1 MNRIVSVVRMHLS
14 RVFTAVL
21 MPVFLSVGVVAAMII
36 VVAAINAAGVDTRS
50 TAFAD
55 GMSTNGGITFTLMGF
70 LIALGVT
77 SATACFAFATSL
89 GVTRRHYVAG
99 TAAFFMIQTVL
110 VTALLSLLLLLEKI
124 TDHWFIGARA
134 LDVVTLGSGD
144 WGRFLVIVS
153 LGVLMCLSL
162 GALFGAS
169 WLRFGMR
176 GPLII
181 AGAVVVLLAV
191 GVFLAIPRFAEIMA
205 ALTFAVVPA
214 VFLVVTA
221 VALIG
226 AAAFL
231 SRASV
236 RGS

>member
-1 MNRIVSVVRMHLS
+1 MNRIGSVVRMHLS
-14 RVFTAVL
+14 RVFTSVL

-36 VVAAINAAGVDTRS
+36 VTFAINAAGVDTRS

-55 GMSTNGGITFTLMGF
+55 GMSSNGGITFTLMGF

-99 TAAFFMIQTVL
+99 TAVFFVIQAVL
-110 VTALLSLLLLLEKI
+110 ITALLSLLLLLEKA

-134 LDVVTLGSGD
+134 LDVVILGSGD

-153 LGVLMCLSL
+153 LGVLMFLSL

-176 GPLII
+176 GPLVIS
-181 AGAVVVLLAV
+181 AVVVVLLAV

-205 ALTFAVVPA
+205 ALTFAMVPA
-214 VFLVVTA
+214 VLIAVTL
-221 VALIG
+221 VALLG

-231 SRASV
+231 NRASV